1 MHKCS
6 ILYSMQL
13 YISRERYAQH
23 FNCIEWNILKLNL
36 ETTFEREKNKCRYYG
51 YFPGR
56 ERSNRDSLSKPRGS
70 RHLLKDP
77 VLNLLSSCYSYR
89 DTRSYISA
97 LYILQ
102 CSINDMAALKR
113 RPSHSHFFVS
123 PSLFFSFPFRGS
135 QEKSHF
141 PSLRRN
147 RPAFSPLTSIAKNNV
162 TR

>member
-1 MHKCS
+1 MK
-6 ILYSMQL
+6 
-13 YISRERYAQH
+13 YIKVELEDCIWEKEANVDIMSTFLREDVVIVTVCQSRV
-23 FNCIEWNILKLNL
+23 
-36 ETTFEREKNKCRYYG
+36 
-51 YFPGR
+51 
-56 ERSNRDSLSKPRGS
+56 D
-70 RHLLKDP
+70 LLKDP
-77 VLNLLSSCYSYR
+77 VVNLLSSCYSYR

-102 CSINDMAALKR
+102 CSINDMVALKR
-113 RPSHSHFFVS
+113 QPSHSHFFVS
-123 PSLFFSFPFRGS
+123 PLPFFSFPFRGS

>member
-1 MHKCS
+1 MS
-6 ILYSMQL
+6 TS
-13 YISRERYAQH
+13 
-23 FNCIEWNILKLNL
+23 WNILKLNL
-36 ETTFEREKNKCRYYG
+36 KTILEKKRSKCGYYE
-51 YFPGR
+51 YFPAR
-56 ERSNRDSLSKPRGS
+56 RRSNRDSLSKPRGS

-77 VLNLLSSCYSYR
+77 VVNLLSSCYSYR

-102 CSINDMAALKR
+102 CSINDMVALKR
-113 RPSHSHFFVS
+113 QPSHSHFFVS
-123 PSLFFSFPFRGS
+123 PLLFFSFPFRGS

-147 RPAFSPLTSIAKNNV
+147 PPAFSPLTSIAKNNV